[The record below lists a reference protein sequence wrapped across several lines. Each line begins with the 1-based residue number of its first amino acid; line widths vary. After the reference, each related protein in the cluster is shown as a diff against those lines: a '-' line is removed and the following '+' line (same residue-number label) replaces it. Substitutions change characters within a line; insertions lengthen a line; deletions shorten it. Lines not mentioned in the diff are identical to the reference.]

1 MELSGIE
8 HLIYGFLS
16 GLTEIFP
23 VSARAHSAIVLKVL
37 GAERISGFPVLLIHA
52 AVLAAI
58 YLSCKAQLV
67 KMYRARRLARVPK
80 KRRKRPLDLCSLMDS
95 RFLFTMMLPVILV
108 DLLYGKIS
116 EISFGLLAISVL
128 LFVNGV
134 FLYIPQFFPGSNKDA
149 RSLSRVEGLVMG
161 IGGGLSVIPG
171 MSGVGASLSI
181 GSIYGVERGYAL
193 NMSLMMSM
201 AYFAGMVVYD
211 IAGIIRNGLGLFS
224 FQWFLIYVLTAALAF
239 VGAMLAI
246 RVMRS
251 LAADKGYQIFSYY
264 CWGIAL
270 FTFILNLM
278 A

>member
-1 MELSGIE
+1 
-8 HLIYGFLS
+8 
-16 GLTEIFP
+16 
-23 VSARAHSAIVLKVL
+23 
-37 GAERISGFPVLLIHA
+37 
-52 AVLAAI
+52 
-58 YLSCKAQLV
+58 
-67 KMYRARRLARVPK
+67 
-80 KRRKRPLDLCSLMDS
+80 
-95 RFLFTMMLPVILV
+95 
-108 DLLYGKIS
+108 
-116 EISFGLLAISVL
+116 
-128 LFVNGV
+128 
-134 FLYIPQFFPGSNKDA
+134 
-149 RSLSRVEGLVMG
+149 MG